1 MTDSTDA
8 VPMPERK
15 RSRSISEMIC
25 EVCDGGPG
33 NDCACTCPEGLFADA
48 LAKPPDR
55 VTERDRL
62 FLLRERLNFEALET
76 MDRRNR
82 QYATP
87 EEPIR
92 NYVLAGEV
100 SSTPTPKVALARAT
114 EKLVRMG
121 QALDQQRLDVVEEEA
136 REIMNM
142 VAIVAYAA
150 GVR

>member
-1 MTDSTDA
+1 VTDSTDA
-8 VPMPERK
+8 VPMPEKLSPR
-15 RSRSISEMIC
+15 
-25 EVCDGGPG
+25 
-33 NDCACTCPEGLFADA
+33 A
-48 LAKPPDR
+48 
-55 VTERDRL
+55 RL

-100 SSTPTPKVALARAT
+100 SNTPTAKVALARAT